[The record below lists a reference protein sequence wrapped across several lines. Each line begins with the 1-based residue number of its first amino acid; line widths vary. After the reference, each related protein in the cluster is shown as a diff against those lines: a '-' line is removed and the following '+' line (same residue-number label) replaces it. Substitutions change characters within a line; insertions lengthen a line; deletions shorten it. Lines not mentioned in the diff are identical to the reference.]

1 MSKITRTICKT
12 NAIVVMV
19 DKAHKA
25 LVDASVTFP
34 YADMSTDEKTILAQ
48 AGRENAPF
56 IPAYVESVNV
66 DPILYGMD
74 ESKFIQLAKK
84 VDKRGPET
92 RGCISKDVSAFEAVC
107 LVFDEVTA
115 KPETR
120 RFPIPAKIDP
130 VKLKQ
135 KLNRAASGYTVVS
148 VKSIEETTGLYY
160 MPVPEFV
167 ANADP
172 IEKESTAE

>member
-1 MSKITRTICKT
+1 MSKITRTISKT
-12 NAIVVMV
+12 TATVVMV
-19 DKAHKA
+19 DRAHKA
-25 LVDASVTFP
+25 LVDVSVAFP
-34 YADMSTDEKTILAQ
+34 YSDMSTEEKTILAQ
-48 AGRENAPF
+48 AGREHRPL
-56 IPAYVESVNV
+56 IPAYVESVSV
-66 DPILYGMD
+66 SPILYGMD
-74 ESKFIQLAKK
+74 ESNFIQHAKK
-84 VDKRGPET
+84 ADKRGPET
-92 RGCISKDVSAFEAVC
+92 RGCITKDVSAFEAVC

-160 MPVPEFV
+160 MPVWEFV
-167 ANADP
+167 ANAEP
-172 IEKESTAE
+172 IEKESAAE

>member
-12 NAIVVMV
+12 TATVVMV
-19 DKAHKA
+19 DKANKA
-25 LVDASVTFP
+25 LVDVSVAFP
-34 YADMSTDEKTILAQ
+34 YTDVSGDEKAILVQ
-48 AGRENAPF
+48 AGRENRPL
-56 IPAYVESVNV
+56 IPVYVESVTV
-66 DPILYGMD
+66 DPILYGVD
-74 ESKFIQLAKK
+74 ESKFIQYAKK
-84 VDKRGPET
+84 ADKRGSET

-120 RFPIPAKIDP
+120 KFPIPAKADP

-135 KLNRAASGYTVVS
+135 KLNRAAKGYTVVS

-160 MPVPEFV
+160 MPVSNFV
-167 ANADP
+167 ALAEV
-172 IEKESTAE
+172 IEKEGAVE

>member
-1 MSKITRTICKT
+1 MSKITRTISRT
-12 NAIVVMV
+12 VANVVMA

-25 LVDASVTFP
+25 LVDVSVTFP
-34 YADMSTDEKTILAQ
+34 YADMSSEEKTILAQ
-48 AGRENAPF
+48 AGRENSPF
-56 IPAYVESVNV
+56 IPAYVESVKV

-84 VDKRGPET
+84 ADKRGPET
-92 RGCISKDVSAFEAVC
+92 RGCITKDVSAFEAVC

-135 KLNRAASGYTVVS
+135 KLNRAASGYTVIS

-167 ANADP
+167 DNANI
-172 IEKESTAE
+172 IETEDVAK